1 MGNRWPGERWA
12 GIARPYT
19 EEDVDKISGSLKIE
33 YTLARKGAEKLW
45 HLLNSGSYIRALGAL
60 NGQQAVQ
67 MAKAGLKAIYV
78 SGWQVAAAHNTA
90 RSTYPDQSL
99 YPPNSVPDLVEEINN
114 SLERADQIQHSENKN
129 DLDYYLPL
137 VADAEAGFGGAL
149 NAFELMKAM
158 IKAGAAAV
166 HFEDQLGSEK
176 KCGHLGGKVL
186 VPTSQFIRTLVAARL
201 AADMMGVPTVL
212 IARTDAESATL
223 LTSDIDDRDKEFI
236 LGKVV
241 DYKDGEIIDTVMDY
255 GSAVSVDFAGKWTH
269 AGLERIANWQWTPQR
284 TPEGYY
290 RIMSGLHS
298 AISRALCY
306 APYADMLWMETKT
319 PDLEEARKFAEAIH
333 EKYPGKL
340 LAYNCSPSFNWRQYF
355 GNLITQEIE
364 RVVKTMP
371 ESPTLKAKCLAIANL
386 VGPEM
391 PEEEVKYYAE
401 VMDKYG
407 ASAKHLT
414 ESTVLAPLL
423 DYLLKRFQSELGK
436 MGYKFQFVTLAGFH
450 SLNYGMFTL
459 AKEYSESGMLA
470 YSNLQEEEFGA
481 EKEGYTAVKHQREVG
496 TGYFDE
502 IQKIITGGTTSTTAM
517 EGSTEK
523 DQFEKDINKTDPR

>member
-1 MGNRWPGERWA
+1 MGNKWSGERWK
-12 GIARPYT
+12 GIVRPYT
-19 EEDVDKISGSLKIE
+19 EEDVGRISGSLRTE
-33 YTLARKGAEKLW
+33 YTLAKLGAEKLW
-45 HLLNSGSYIRALGAL
+45 HLLNSESYVQALGAL

-78 SGWQVAAAHNTA
+78 SGWQVAAAHNKA

-99 YPPNSVPDLVEEINN
+99 YPVDSVSDLVEEINN
-114 SLERADQIQHSENKN
+114 SLERTDQIQNLEKRGES
-129 DLDYYLPL
+129 DYYLPL

-158 IKAGAAAV
+158 IKAGAAGV

-201 AADMMGVPTVL
+201 AADVMDVPTVL

-223 LTSDIDDRDKEFI
+223 LTSDIDYRDTQFV
-236 LGKVV
+236 LGDV
-241 DYKDGEIIDTVMDY
+241 DGEEMTYRSARNIDKTVTDLYM
-255 GSAVSVDFAGKWTH
+255 A
-269 AGLERIANWQWTPQR
+269 ERWRPHR
-284 TPEGYY
+284 TIEGYY
-290 RIMSGLHS
+290 RVRPGLEH
-298 AISRALCY
+298 AIARALSY

-319 PDLEEARKFAEAIH
+319 PDLEEARRFAEAVH
-333 EKYPGKL
+333 QKYPSKL

-355 GNLITQEIE
+355 GKLITQEIE
-364 RVVKTMP
+364 KVAKEMP
-371 ESPTLKAKCLAIANL
+371 ELPTLKAKCLAIANL
-386 VGPEM
+386 VGSDIS
-391 PEEEVKYYAE
+391 EEDVRYYAE

-407 ASAKHLT
+407 TSAKYPT
-414 ESTVLAPLL
+414 KSSVLAPLL

-450 SLNYGMFTL
+450 SLNYGMFQL
-459 AKEYSESGMLA
+459 AKEYSELGMLA
-470 YSNLQEEEFGA
+470 YSNLQEKEFEA
-481 EKEGYTAVKHQREVG
+481 ENEGYTAVKHQREVG

-502 IQKIITGGTTSTTAM
+502 IQKIITGGTASTTAM
-517 EGSTEK
+517 EDSTEK
-523 DQFEKDINKTDPR
+523 DQFKKEEK